1 MIIHQLR
8 GTHLSL
14 FISDLSVS
22 NSLDKVHS
30 FVTIS
35 TSFVSSLAL
44 RVLHAQ
50 VEVVAYLRTVVL
62 LFNAKIA
69 GIKGFSYRQTFSIT
83 VNNGK
88 LPILRNNCQI
98 SRLPINSL
106 AITCP
111 APHFPLLYFRFSQ
124 STRSLPKVN

>member
-69 GIKGFSYRQTFSIT
+69 GIKGFANVFHYSEQWQTT
-83 VNNGK
+83 N
-88 LPILRNNCQI
+88 
-98 SRLPINSL
+98 
-106 AITCP
+106 T
-111 APHFPLLYFRFSQ
+111 SQ
-124 STRSLPKVN
+124 